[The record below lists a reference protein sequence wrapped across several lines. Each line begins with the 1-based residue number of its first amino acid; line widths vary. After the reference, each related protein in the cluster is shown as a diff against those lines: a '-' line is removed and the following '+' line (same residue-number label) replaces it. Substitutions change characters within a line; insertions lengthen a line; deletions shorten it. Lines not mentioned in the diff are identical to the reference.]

1 MAFTVSID
9 DADAAA
15 LRRQAAAEDRSV
27 EDVVHDAIRAHLAR
41 TATDLDAEV
50 AAVRAD
56 ADFMARAEALV
67 ERDRGILDRLA
78 E

>member
-9 DADAAA
+9 DDDAAA
-15 LRRQAAAEDRSV
+15 LRRQAAVEDRSV

-41 TATDLDAEV
+41 TASDLEAEV

-56 ADFMARAEALV
+56 TDFNRLLDEVV
-67 ERDRGILDRLA
+67 ERDRAILDRLA